1 MPHFCV
7 LCVCD
12 CVSVSAPVVLLC
24 VCGCVCMSCVCMS
37 CVCGCLGMRACCGAD
52 VCLLQPA
59 DPFHGAIKRIQARD
73 DVVRRHVDQYLGR
86 WREAVAFQHS
96 VPKTSTSHRMATVAV
111 TRAWNSSRKAFA
123 EWAHMVWTIHE
134 VYVRVC
140 ACVCLCLVS
149 RVCVCVTVWPCACV
163 AVRGLLCLLMCPA
176 ASPGS
181 RRC

>member
-1 MPHFCV
+1 MVTELPHFCV

-24 VCGCVCMSCVCMS
+24 VCGCVCMS

-140 ACVCLCLVS
+140 ACVCV
-149 RVCVCVTVWPCACV
+149 CV
-163 AVRGLLCLLMCPA
+163 AVCLCGRVLRGLLCLLMYPA

>member
-1 MPHFCV
+1 MVTELPHFCV
-7 LCVCD
+7 LCVCV

-24 VCGCVCMSCVCMS
+24 VCGCVCMS

-140 ACVCLCLVS
+140 ACVCV
-149 RVCVCVTVWPCACV
+149 CV
-163 AVRGLLCLLMCPA
+163 AVCLCGRVLRGLLCLLMCPA

>member
-1 MPHFCV
+1 MVTELPHFCV
-7 LCVCD
+7 LCVCV

-24 VCGCVCMSCVCMS
+24 VCGCVCMS

-140 ACVCLCLVS
+140 ACVCV
-149 RVCVCVTVWPCACV
+149 CV
-163 AVRGLLCLLMCPA
+163 AVCLCGRVLRGLLCLLMYPA

>member
-7 LCVCD
+7 LCVCV

-24 VCGCVCMSCVCMS
+24 VCGCVCMS

-140 ACVCLCLVS
+140 ACVCV
-149 RVCVCVTVWPCACV
+149 CV
-163 AVRGLLCLLMCPA
+163 AVCLCGRVLRGLLCLLMYPA